1 MAYTTINKST
11 SYFNTKLYTGDGG
24 TNNAQTGVGFKPDW
38 LWLKRRDGSANH
50 FAADIVRG
58 TYADGYKLIVPND
71 TDAQADYT
79 YVKSLDS
86 DGFTLGSTNTN
97 VNGNNET
104 YVGWSW
110 LAGGSQGSSN
120 TDGSTNTLYTSVNT
134 TAGFSIS
141 TYTGT
146 GSAAT
151 IGHGLGVAPKMIIV
165 KRISSTDSWTVGHD
179 SMGWGKYLRLDT
191 TAAEA
196 SNTSTWNNT
205 APTSTVFSV
214 NHDDTNANGVTFVV
228 YCFAD
233 KIGYSKFGSYIGNSS
248 TDGTFVYTGFK
259 PSFVIYKGRSG
270 TGATDN
276 WEMVDNKRSPS
287 NGVENVLYPNLA
299 NAEGTGVTTRMDLL
313 SNGFKM
319 RTSGGDYNNSSANY
333 IYMAFG
339 QTLVGSNN
347 IPCNAR

>member
-24 TNNAQTGVGFKPDW
+24 TNNAQTGVGFRPDFIW
-38 LWLKRRDGSANH
+38 FKRRSGSGNH
-50 FAADIVRG
+50 FAADVVRG

-71 TDAQADYT
+71 TDAEANYT
-79 YVKSLDS
+79 YIKSLDS
-86 DGFTLGSTNTN
+86 DGFTLGSNNSN
-97 VNGNNET
+97 VNGSGET
-104 YVGWSW
+104 YVAWNW

-120 TDGSTNTLYTSVNT
+120 TDGSTNTIYTSVNT

-179 SMGWGKYLRLDT
+179 GLGWGKYLRLDT

-228 YCFAD
+228 YCFAE
-233 KIGYSKFGSYIGNSS
+233 KTGYSKFGFYSGNANANGS
-248 TDGTFVYTGFK
+248 FIYTGFK
-259 PSFVIYKGRSG
+259 PAFLIVKATHSSTSESWLLLDSTRQPFNLNSKRIRPDNA
-270 TGATDN
+270 GAEDTAAA
-276 WEMVDNKRSPS
+276 
-287 NGVENVLYPNLA
+287 NGV
-299 NAEGTGVTTRMDLL
+299 DLL
-313 SNGFKM
+313 SNGFKI
-319 RTSGGDYNNSSANY
+319 RTNDNRLNGGGQNL

-339 QTLVGSNN
+339 QSLVGSND
-347 IPCNAR
+347 IPCTAR